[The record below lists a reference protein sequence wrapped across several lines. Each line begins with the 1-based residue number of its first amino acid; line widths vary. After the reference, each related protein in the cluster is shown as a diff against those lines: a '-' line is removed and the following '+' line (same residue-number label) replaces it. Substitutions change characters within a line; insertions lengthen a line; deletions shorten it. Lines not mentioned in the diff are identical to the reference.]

1 MEYNNSIL
9 LRLTNDFEKVI
20 YKVVEPHKDT
30 FKKEPVEE
38 ISEKNVIQEG
48 DSKIQVSREITSKK
62 NAELIDIFNTNEGD
76 LEEFLSAM

>member
-30 FKKEPVEE
+30 FKKEPVEV
-38 ISEKNVIQEG
+38 ISEKPVILEG
-48 DSKIQVSREITSKK
+48 DNKIRVSREITSKK
-62 NAELIDIFNTNEGD
+62 NSDLLDIFDKNEGD
-76 LEEFLSAM
+76 LKELLSSM